1 MRVEGAT
8 RGSAS
13 PVCISDSTRAN
24 RFPNFPPGCKLA
36 KSSSLNPR
44 RSLNAT
50 ASASPKANIV
60 VVEAVGASPREQ
72 ASCATEQSRATS
84 AADARVEIPPP
95 TGAPFLA
102 RCVRDEDRPEPV
114 GEWELW
120 LCPPSDFIE
129 QVSS

>member
-13 PVCISDSTRAN
+13 PVCISDFTRAN

-50 ASASPKANIV
+50 ASASPKASMV
-60 VVEAVGASPREQ
+60 VVEAVGASPKEQ
-72 ASCATEQSRATS
+72 ASCAMEQSKATS
-84 AADARVEIPPP
+84 AAAARVE
-95 TGAPFLA
+95 TV
-102 RCVRDEDRPEPV
+102 CVERTLLSAAFDLDFDLLRDP
-114 GEWELW
+114 
-120 LCPPSDFIE
+120 IAK
-129 QVSS
+129 